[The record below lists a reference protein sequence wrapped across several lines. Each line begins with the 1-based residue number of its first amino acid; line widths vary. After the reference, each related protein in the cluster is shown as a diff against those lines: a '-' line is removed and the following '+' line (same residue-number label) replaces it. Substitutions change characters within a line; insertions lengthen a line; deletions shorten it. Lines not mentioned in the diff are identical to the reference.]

1 LQTVEVERIIPE
13 DMDDTGSVR
22 VPHRD
27 LPLSSSVLVLN
38 RNYAAVRIVSA
49 RRAFSLL
56 YRNSAQVV
64 DAHDEEWDVLDFEGW
79 VNISLQ
85 RRSTPG
91 RHDQFVGTPRFPILI
106 PRVIRLVTY
115 DKVPR
120 REVRFSRRNVLAR
133 DEHRCQYC
141 GKRLPLSQLTLDHVT
156 PKSRGGKSTWTNVV
170 TACTPCNTKKG
181 GRMPWEASMRL
192 RKVPAVP
199 KKNPTL
205 ADKVESPTYRMWRL
219 FLGDGEM
226 AIDA

>member
-1 LQTVEVERIIPE
+1 
-13 DMDDTGSVR
+13 MDEAASVS

-27 LPLSSSVLVLN
+27 QPLSASVLVLN
-38 RNYAAVRIVSA
+38 RNYAAVRVVSA

-56 YRNSAQVV
+56 FRNCAEVI

-79 VNISLQ
+79 VNVSLQ
-85 RRSTPG
+85 RRIAPG
-91 RHDQFVGTPRFPILI
+91 SQDQFVGTPRFAILV

-120 REVRFSRRNVLAR
+120 RDVRFSRRNILAR

-141 GKRLPLSQLTLDHVT
+141 NKKLPTSQLSLDHVT

-170 TACTPCNTKKG
+170 TACTPCNTRKG
-181 GRMPWEASMRL
+181 GRLPWEASMKL
-192 RKVPAVP
+192 RKLPAVP

-205 ADKVESPTYRMWRL
+205 ADKVESPTYRIWRL

>member
-1 LQTVEVERIIPE
+1 
-13 DMDDTGSVR
+13 MDDTGSVS

-27 LPLSSSVLVLN
+27 QPLSASVLVLN
-38 RNYAAVRIVSA
+38 RNYTAVRVVSA

-56 YRNSAQVV
+56 YRNCAEVI

-79 VNISLQ
+79 VSRSRQ
-85 RRSTPG
+85 RRVAPG
-91 RHDQFVGTPRFPILI
+91 QQDQFVGTPRYALLI

-120 REVRFSRRNVLAR
+120 REVRFSRRNILAR

-141 GKRLPLSQLTLDHVT
+141 GKRLPLAQLSLDHIT

-170 TACTPCNTKKG
+170 TACTPCNTRKG
-181 GRMPWEASMRL
+181 GRLPWEASMKL

-205 ADKVESPTYRMWRL
+205 ADKVESPTYRIWRL

>member
-1 LQTVEVERIIPE
+1 
-13 DMDDTGSVR
+13 MDDTGGVS

-27 LPLSSSVLVLN
+27 QLLSASVLVLN
-38 RNYAAVRIVSA
+38 RNYTAVRVVSA

-56 YRNSAQVV
+56 YRNCAEVI

-79 VNISLQ
+79 VARSRQ
-85 RRSTPG
+85 RRSAPG
-91 RHDQFVGTPRFPILI
+91 QQDQFVGTPRYSLLI

-120 REVRFSRRNVLAR
+120 REVRFTRRNILAR

-141 GKRLPLSQLTLDHVT
+141 GKRLPLSQLSLDHVT

-170 TACTPCNTKKG
+170 TACTPCNTQKG
-181 GRMPWEASMRL
+181 GRLPWEASMKL
-192 RKVPAVP
+192 RKLPAVP